1 MKKISWLDKHWA
13 RKICHSLKNVN
24 FEKKSLKLKS
34 VLYLLFTTVLDNY
47 AFKIETSWAERVVKL
62 LPETGNN
69 NDLSI
74 HVWLTYF

>member
-1 MKKISWLDKHWA
+1 M
-13 RKICHSLKNVN
+13 N

-34 VLYLLFTTVLDNY
+34 VLYLLFKTVLDNY

-69 NDLSI
+69 NDLSLAYLFSDEKLKKDTK
-74 HVWLTYF
+74 VWF